1 MHFSYSEPIRKIAAF
16 VILVVPRGLF
26 PTGRMYLWIAKKG
39 VNVAEVCSVGGE
51 YYDLVRRSDGT
62 VAGSFKLRSGD
73 RLLLNSDGLEIG
85 HKHLQADER
94 VITRETLVEIVRE
107 LSANN

>member
-1 MHFSYSEPIRKIAAF
+1 VDSKE
-16 VILVVPRGLF
+16 
-26 PTGRMYLWIAKKG
+26 G

-73 RLLLNSDGLEIG
+73 RVLLNSDGLEIDISIFRRTN
-85 HKHLQADER
+85 A
-94 VITRETLVEIVRE
+94 
-107 LSANN
+107 S